1 MTIKILISAL
11 CIIYVYVAIKT
22 IIKIYKDTKRA
33 DEILE
38 QLIMELVWSQ
48 QRQES
53 IEALEQEQILCEDC
67 KHWYE
72 WSDGTGSCHRSDIMW
87 VGSDYCDYCSFA
99 ARRAEE

>member
-11 CIIYVYVAIKT
+11 CLIYVYVAIKT
-22 IIKIYKDTKRA
+22 IIKIHKDTKRA

-48 QRQES
+48 PRQES
-53 IEALEQEQILCEDC
+53 IEALEHQQILCEDC

-72 WSDGTGSCHRSDIMW
+72 WSDGTGSCHRKSMW
-87 VGSDYCDYCSFA
+87 TGTGATDYCSHA
-99 ARRAEE
+99 ERRTK